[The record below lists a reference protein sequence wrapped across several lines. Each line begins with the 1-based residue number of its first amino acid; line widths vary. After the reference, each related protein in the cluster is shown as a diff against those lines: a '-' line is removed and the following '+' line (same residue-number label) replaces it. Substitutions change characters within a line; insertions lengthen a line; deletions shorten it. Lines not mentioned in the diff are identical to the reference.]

1 LSHATSNGKIVLSP
15 PFLPWR
21 MIELT
26 VRARDTE
33 ELLMYFDL
41 LKVLIAE
48 GRTRGTLMD
57 GWEVAGGARVCP
69 S

>member
-1 LSHATSNGKIVLSP
+1 
-15 PFLPWR
+15 